1 MVRLVSGRT
10 ALAAALLLFAL
21 GASGAGS
28 PGASGARAAGSLPA
42 PVFPDI
48 TVRTQTG
55 QKVRFSELLKGR
67 TVAINFIFTSCPSVC
82 PLMGVAFGRLQT
94 LLGDTRPDVA
104 LISISIDPETD
115 TPARLTAW
123 GKRFNAR
130 PGWILVTGAKSDID
144 ALLKASGVYS
154 SDAGAHSPVAL
165 IGDPARGVWRR
176 VDGLAPPATMLAVID
191 DITPAKVAN
200 R

>member
-1 MVRLVSGRT
+1 M
-10 ALAAALLLFAL
+10 AAALLVLAL
-21 GASGAGS
+21 GATAANA
-28 PGASGARAAGSLPA
+28 PGLLPA
-42 PVFPDI
+42 PKFPDI

-55 QKVRFSELLKGR
+55 QKVRFSELLEGR

-94 LLGDTRPDVA
+94 LLGDRSPDVK

-115 TPARLTAW
+115 TPARLAAW
-123 GKRFNAR
+123 GKRFNAK
-130 PGWILVTGAKSDID
+130 PGWTLVTGSKADID
-144 ALLKASGVYS
+144 RLLKAAGAFSP
-154 SDAGAHSPVAL
+154 DAGSHTPVAL

-191 DITPAKVAN
+191 DVRAAKVAK